1 MPRYLIE
8 RTFPDGL
15 SLPADAQGAKVRA
28 TVVENNAKDG
38 VTWLHSY
45 VTPDR
50 KKTFCI
56 YDGPTPEAIRSVAT
70 ANGLPI
76 DRITEVRVL
85 DPYVFY

>member
-1 MPRYLIE
+1 MPRYIVE

-15 SLPADAQGAKVRA
+15 ALPATDAGAQA
-28 TVVENNAKDG
+28 CQTVVGVNADDG

-50 KKTFCI
+50 RQTFC
-56 YDGPTPEAIRSVAT
+56 DDAPSPEAVRRAGER
-70 ANGLPI
+70 NRLPI

-85 DPYVFY
+85 APYFHR